1 MKKKRMI
8 AFVFIFMALT
18 MIIAMPSFA
27 AKKEFFAIATGGT
40 GGVYYPLGGILAQ
53 ALTDKIPDII
63 VTAQAANASVSN
75 CNLIGN
81 RQIES
86 AFIQSNIAYDAY
98 NGLGDFKGKP
108 VKNLRIIASLYP
120 ETIQIVGRAD
130 AGIKTVADIKGKRLI
145 PGDRGSGT
153 EIDCKNVLDGL
164 GLTYK
169 DFANVDWQG
178 FSGASQRLKDKQ
190 GDVTFITAGW
200 PTSAITEVALTSDII
215 LIPLD
220 ENAITTL
227 VKKYP
232 FYARIV
238 IPKGTYRGM
247 DKDVPTITTMAQW
260 AVDAS
265 VPDDLVYKLTHV
277 LWEKGKF
284 VLRTK
289 GDNSA
294 DDAPSGAE
302 LMAQFHAT
310 AKQVQLKTA
319 LEGVGAVPLHPGAAK
334 YYKEKGMIK

>member
-1 MKKKRMI
+1 MKKRRLI
-8 AFVFIFMALT
+8 GFVFIFLALT

-130 AGIKTVADIKGKRLI
+130 AGIKTIADIKGKRLI

-200 PTSAITEVALTSDII
+200 PTSAITEVALTSDIV

-220 ENAITTL
+220 EYAI
-227 VKKYP
+227 
-232 FYARIV
+232 AR
-238 IPKGTYRGM
+238 
-247 DKDVPTITTMAQW
+247 
-260 AVDAS
+260 S
-265 VPDDLVYKLTHV
+265 
-277 LWEKGKF
+277 
-284 VLRTK
+284 
-289 GDNSA
+289 
-294 DDAPSGAE
+294 
-302 LMAQFHAT
+302 
-310 AKQVQLKTA
+310 
-319 LEGVGAVPLHPGAAK
+319 
-334 YYKEKGMIK
+334 

>member
-1 MKKKRMI
+1 MRTRRLI
-8 AFVFIFMALT
+8 AFASILLAWT
-18 MIIAMPSFA
+18 MLAAVPSFA

-40 GGVYYPLGGILAQ
+40 GGAYYPLGGILAQ
-53 ALTDKIPDII
+53 ALTDKVPDII
-63 VTAQAANASVSN
+63 VTAQAGNASVAN

-86 AFIQSNIAYDAY
+86 AFIQNNIAYSAY
-98 NGLGDFKGKP
+98 NGLDDFKGKP

-130 AGIKTVADIKGKRLI
+130 AGIKTIADIKGKRLI

-153 EIDCKNVLDGL
+153 EIDCKNVLEGL
-164 GLTYK
+164 GLAYK
-169 DFANVDWQG
+169 DFSNTDWLS

-190 GDVTFITAGW
+190 ADVTFTTAGW
-200 PTSAITEVALTSDII
+200 PTAAITELAMTSDIT

-220 ENAITTL
+220 DKTIAAL
-227 VKKYP
+227 LKKFP
-232 FYARIV
+232 FYAKII

-265 VPDDLVYKLTHV
+265 VPDDLVYKLTYA

-284 VLRTK
+284 VLRKK
-289 GDNSA
+289 GDNAA
-294 DDAPSGAE
+294 DDAPSGADM
-302 LMAQFHAT
+302 MAQVHAT

>member
-1 MKKKRMI
+1 MKQKRLI
-8 AFVFIFMALT
+8 ALVFILLT
-18 MIIAMPSFA
+18 VTLVVAMPSFA

-40 GGVYYPLGGILAQ
+40 GGAYYPLGGILAQ
-53 ALTDKIPDII
+53 ALTDKVPDII
-63 VTAQAANASVSN
+63 VTAQAGNASVAN

-81 RQIES
+81 HQIES
-86 AFIQSNIAYDAY
+86 AFIQNNIAYSAY
-98 NGLGDFKGKP
+98 NGLDDFKGKP

-130 AGIKTVADIKGKRLI
+130 AGIKTIADIKGKRLI

-169 DFANVDWQG
+169 DFAGIDWLS

-190 GDVTFITAGW
+190 GDVTFTTAGW
-200 PTSAITEVALTSDII
+200 PTAAITEIAMTSDIV

-220 ENAITTL
+220 EKTIATL
-227 VKKYP
+227 LKKYP
-232 FYARIV
+232 FYAKII

-247 DKDVPTITTMAQW
+247 DRDVPTITTMAQW
-260 AVDAS
+260 AVDAN
-265 VPDDLVYKLTHV
+265 VPADLVYKLTHA

-284 VLRTK
+284 VLRKK
-289 GDNSA
+289 GEAA

-302 LMAQFHAT
+302 MMAQIHNT